1 MSITA
6 TAPIPDQAAPAPRPP
21 PAGRSWKH
29 AARLVLGGLV
39 GALLTT
45 EVVLAW
51 PSVVSAAAALAGSSG
66 GWLAVAAVAAAAS
79 MVAFGA
85 VRQCTLRAAGV
96 SVPLRRAVSM
106 SYAAGAL
113 HTSLPG
119 GTVISTA
126 YAFKRLRAWGASGVV
141 ASWCLAVTG
150 LLATATLSVIGLTG
164 VLLGGGTTGSVVQSA
179 GAVVVVALA
188 IAGLVRLT
196 RSPHRLGAAAGQ
208 VLRWINRLR
217 GRPAETG
224 YQLLA
229 TLIGDLQTIRPSR
242 RAWLR
247 AWVLSL
253 LNWTFDVVC
262 LAASCAALG
271 VHVSVPALLLT
282 YTAGMAASSLT
293 ALPGGVGV
301 VEAALILGLTTA
313 GAPLAAALGAVL
325 VYRVLSLGGV
335 VVIGWGVLAVHRLR
349 PADHGG
355 SVTGRNVLGPGS
367 GCGSTG
373 TPLDSTMSADG
384 RCGSADDAAGIDE
397 PTDPRVGVATAG
409 AALVVASVVKVTVTV
424 GTAGGS
430 AAGSLG
436 AAVPDAVSRTRIR
449 DSRMPTV
456 IAPIAARSRDSRVTA
471 GGFGIVGSLLRVR
484 GVSAGRRA

>member
-1 MSITA
+1 MSIIATTRFPGRPA
-6 TAPIPDQAAPAPRPP
+6 TAPGPG
-21 PAGRSWKH
+21 PAGRSWRH
-29 AARLVLGGLV
+29 AARLVLGALV
-39 GALLTT
+39 GALLTI

-51 PSVVSAAAALAGSSG
+51 PSVVSAAAALAGSSA

-96 SVPLRRAVSM
+96 SVPLGRAVSM

-126 YAFKRLRAWGASGVV
+126 YAFNRLRAWGASGVV

-150 LLATATLSVIGLTG
+150 LLATATLSVIGVTG
-164 VLLGGGTTGSVVQSA
+164 VLLGGGTTGSMVRSA

-188 IAGLVRLT
+188 ITGLVRLT
-196 RSPHRLGAAAGQ
+196 RSPGRLGAAAGQ

-224 YQLLA
+224 FQVLA
-229 TLIGDLQTIRPSR
+229 ALIEDLHTIRPSR
-242 RAWLR
+242 QAWLG

-253 LNWTFDVVC
+253 LNWTFDAVC
-262 LAASCAALG
+262 VAASCAALG

-301 VEAALILGLTTA
+301 VEAAL
-313 GAPLAAALGAVL
+313 V
-325 VYRVLSLGGV
+325 
-335 VVIGWGVLAVHRLR
+335 
-349 PADHGG
+349 
-355 SVTGRNVLGPGS
+355 
-367 GCGSTG
+367 
-373 TPLDSTMSADG
+373 
-384 RCGSADDAAGIDE
+384 
-397 PTDPRVGVATAG
+397 
-409 AALVVASVVKVTVTV
+409 
-424 GTAGGS
+424 
-430 AAGSLG
+430 
-436 AAVPDAVSRTRIR
+436 
-449 DSRMPTV
+449 
-456 IAPIAARSRDSRVTA
+456 
-471 GGFGIVGSLLRVR
+471 LRVDHR
-484 GVSAGRRA
+484 RRAAGRRAGRGPGVPGVVPRRCRGDRLGCAGPPAAAPTGDHRRRGGTPVRCSIASRRPGPGCPAARP

>member
-1 MSITA
+1 MMGVTA
-6 TAPIPDQAAPAPRPP
+6 TGGPDEHHCDGADPRSGRAGAPAP
-21 PAGRSWKH
+21 AGRPVVEH

-51 PSVVSAAAALAGSSG
+51 PSVVSAAAALAGSSA
-66 GWLAVAAVAAAAS
+66 GWLAVAAVAAVAS

-96 SVPLRRAVSM
+96 SVPLGRAVS

-150 LLATATLSVIGLTG
+150 LLAAATLSVIGLTG

-253 LNWTFDVVC
+253 LNWTLDVGC

-355 SVTGRNVLGPGS
+355 VADDPFHRYGS
-367 GCGSTG
+367 G
-373 TPLDSTMSADG
+373 MG
-384 RCGSADDAAGIDE
+384 RGSAQ
-397 PTDPRVGVATAG
+397 
-409 AALVVASVVKVTVTV
+409 L
-424 GTAGGS
+424 
-430 AAGSLG
+430 
-436 AAVPDAVSRTRIR
+436 
-449 DSRMPTV
+449 
-456 IAPIAARSRDSRVTA
+456 
-471 GGFGIVGSLLRVR
+471 
-484 GVSAGRRA
+484 

>member
-1 MSITA
+1 
-6 TAPIPDQAAPAPRPP
+6 
-21 PAGRSWKH
+21 
-29 AARLVLGGLV
+29 LGGLV
-39 GALLTT
+39 GALLTA

-51 PSVVSAAAALAGSSG
+51 PSVVSAAAALAGSSA
-66 GWLAVAAVAAAAS
+66 GWLAVAGVAAVAS

-96 SVPLRRAVSM
+96 SVPLGRVVAM

-179 GAVVVVALA
+179 GAIAVVALA
-188 IAGLVRLT
+188 MAGLVRLT
-196 RSPHRLGAAAGQ
+196 RSPGRLGAAAGQ
-208 VLRWINRLR
+208 VLRWVNRLR
-217 GRPAETG
+217 GRPAEAG
-224 YQLLA
+224 YQVLA
-229 TLIGDLQTIRPSR
+229 TLIEDLQTIRPSR
-242 RAWLR
+242 RAWLG

-253 LNWTFDVVC
+253 LNWTLDVVC

-325 VYRVLSLGGV
+325 VYRVLSFGGV

-349 PADHGG
+349 PRPAITAAAEERRSDVPSLSVGPFVDEPVLVGEDDGLDAVAEFEFGQDPAEVGFHGG
-355 SVTGRNVLGPGS
+355 LGEYE
-367 GCGSTG
+367 
-373 TPLDSTMSADG
+373 
-384 RCGSADDAAGIDE
+384 AAGDFL
-397 PTDPRVGVATAG
+397 VGSSRGDLAEY
-409 AALVVASVVKVTVTV
+409 LPF
-424 GTAGGS
+424 AGGQS
-430 AAGSLG
+430 
-436 AAVPDAVSRTRIR
+436 VDQW
-449 DSRMPTV
+449 
-456 IAPIAARSRDSRVTA
+456 
-471 GGFGIVGSLLRVR
+471 
-484 GVSAGRRA
+484 